1 MTDARSTQE
10 ALEQWAQGTPRAQ
23 ATQIAV
29 EQWSS
34 AQAAPVI
41 AAVTQVALQQWAVV
55 PPVQVGGCS
64 LYGVGIYGRAKYGGC
79 NYVDCGASWL
89 LNIAF
94 NSANID
100 VPTAVFL
107 QGALPLH
114 FTLTGDVRTGSVY
127 LGGSLALRLGLIGKL
142 NLQESMAGSL
152 NVDAVILQPA
162 DLNFYTGSFWAPDAP
177 CSDPWA
183 LSDPCPP
190 SPWTPS
196 DPCPSPWEK
205 D

>member
-10 ALEQWAQGTPRAQ
+10 ALEQWAQGTPNAQ
-23 ATQIAV
+23 ATQTAL

-34 AQAAPVI
+34 AVAAPVQ
-41 AAVTQVALQQWAVV
+41 AVITQVALQQWAVV

-64 LYGVGIYGRAKYGGC
+64 LFGVGTYGRVKFGGC

-89 LNIAF
+89 LNVAF
-94 NSANID
+94 NSANLD

-114 FTLTGDVRTGSVY
+114 FTLTGDVTTGSVY
-127 LGGSLALRLGLIGKL
+127 LEGSLALRLGLIGKL
-142 NLQESMAGSL
+142 NLQESMTGSL

-162 DLNFYTGSFWAPDAP
+162 DLNFYTGPFWALDAP

-183 LSDPCPP
+183 SSEACPSP
-190 SPWTPS
+190 PWTPS
-196 DPCPSPWEK
+196 EVCPSPWEK
-205 D
+205 N